1 MLLSRADIDFISF
14 LFKTVFLTGQFL
26 SEMGF
31 VEEWIDMTSPFTLHL
46 TSSFKAHVSVHVW
59 QIKFRSALPKRM
71 GNIEIKLIKTEYD

>member
-1 MLLSRADIDFISF
+1 M
-14 LFKTVFLTGQFL
+14 
-26 SEMGF
+26 EF